1 MEPNNLNNLSQKNN
15 VITMVAIVV
24 AVVLILLGVWWWQK
38 DQKTEIAPGE
48 PIGEE
53 KPAGL
58 GSELYESVNN
68 PVEGKVPETNPF
80 KTETNP
86 LKDVY
91 KNPFE

>member
-1 MEPNNLNNLSQKNN
+1 MNMDQKSNIN
-15 VITMVAIVV
+15 FII
-24 AVVLILLGVWWWQK
+24 AVVVIAVLVLVGAWWWQK
-38 DQKTEIAPGE
+38 NKKFEAIPPQTTEE
-48 PIGEE
+48 Q

-58 GSELYESVNN
+58 GGQLYESVSN

>member
-1 MEPNNLNNLSQKNN
+1 MEPNNTESSPLKNRVNLA
-15 VITMVAIVV
+15 IAIVAV
-24 AVVLILLGVWWWQK
+24 AALILLGVWWWQK
-38 DQKTEIAPGE
+38 SQKTETLPAAQ
-48 PIGEE
+48 IGEE

-58 GSELYESVNN
+58 GGQLYESVKN